1 MVEGGGRI
9 QWKQILY
16 KSGTLQQV
24 IPTKLRGKDSIYLL
38 SYTSAIFSVVDYA
51 YLSLLDNAPNYPVG
65 WRVRYPK
72 EIDLVLG
79 IFVIQKCNK
88 TWKFL
93 TTLFFGRGTTAGI
106 LPTIFMTISISD
118 RNFML
123 VFLSIWNRANT
134 TLAGIF
140 MILDLWS
147 NPKFFCLKCG
157 ANYKLRQMFLPLKK
171 GRMKKKWKKSLI
183 SKCVL
188 YLHKGHRQYYK

>member
-1 MVEGGGRI
+1 MVVEGREGRI

-38 SYTSAIFSVVDYA
+38 SYTSAIFSVVDYT
-51 YLSLLDNAPNYPVG
+51 YLSLLDNAPNYLVG
-65 WRVRYPK
+65 CVISK

-93 TTLFFGRGTTAGI
+93 TTVFFGRGGTTAGI
-106 LPTIFMTISISD
+106 LPTIFTTISISD

-171 GRMKKKWKKSLI
+171 GRMKKKWKK
-183 SKCVL
+183 V
-188 YLHKGHRQYYK
+188 

>member
-1 MVEGGGRI
+1 MVVEGREGRI

-51 YLSLLDNAPNYPVG
+51 YLSLLDNAPNYLG
-65 WRVRYPK
+65 SWVRYPK

-93 TTLFFGRGTTAGI
+93 TTLFFGMRHNNRYTTYYFYDNI
-106 LPTIFMTISISD
+106 
-118 RNFML
+118 NFRPQFHACFFDMKPCEH
-123 VFLSIWNRANT
+123 
-134 TLAGIF
+134 
-140 MILDLWS
+140 
-147 NPKFFCLKCG
+147 NPGGNF
-157 ANYKLRQMFLPLKK
+157 YDSRPLK
-171 GRMKKKWKKSLI
+171 
-183 SKCVL
+183 
-188 YLHKGHRQYYK
+188 